1 MRIVFEMTDEEG
13 EADSFVGQ
21 TPPHGSHGPSH
32 GTPFSHF
39 QHTPSGADPF
49 AHVGHNPLPAQS
61 TPRMPLSSQSHPRM
75 QTSVAPPIP
84 PPSFASPSPAGPP
97 PGTVLQ
103 VVNNAERHY
112 IHYKD
117 LS

>member
-1 MRIVFEMTDEEG
+1 MIDEEG

-21 TPPHGSHGPSH
+21 TPPHGHHSAPH

-39 QHTPSGADPF
+39 QHTPSGSDPF
-49 AHVGHNPLPAQS
+49 AHVGHNPLPSQS
-61 TPRMPLSSQSHPRM
+61 TPRM

-84 PPSFASPSPAGPP
+84 PPSFVSPTPAGPP
-97 PGTVLQ
+97 TGMYLQ
-103 VVNNAERHY
+103 VVNKEVIHY

-117 LS
+117 NAVKI